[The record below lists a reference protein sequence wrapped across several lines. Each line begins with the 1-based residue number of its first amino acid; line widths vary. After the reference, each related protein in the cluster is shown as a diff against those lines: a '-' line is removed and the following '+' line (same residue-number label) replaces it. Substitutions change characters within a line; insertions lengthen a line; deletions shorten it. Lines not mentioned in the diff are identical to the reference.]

1 MQKRMGKP
9 SSRLD
14 KILSDI
20 IVIGS
25 MVGIGIFVLFLSF
38 KAEASYTYEANQSLI
53 DLTGASGTTNLGASD
68 DGVSGAFNIGFTFDY
83 YGQAFTQARVATNG
97 CLHFKTSGVYCND
110 YTPDPISG
118 QHTYTMYP
126 FWTDLIR
133 DNDSKVLAKSFS
145 DKTVFGWYGLREYNR
160 SGSDN
165 SFEVILWTNDTFEF
179 RYGGLN
185 IINHDVLIGE
195 VGNGVSQA
203 YQYLFHDKC
212 GTGTTN
218 ASNCVSANWNAT
230 SYNTSLE
237 NGGSLY
243 GLGAG
248 NSIDCSN
255 ALNDPSCSG
264 YASAYLT
271 QQCDITQL
279 HSETC
284 PRYWEAYDDL
294 QCNLDSQYGPF
305 CPGYRQQESV
315 AFFNEDNVD
324 YGFNQEDMWYD
335 EEYDEWLDS
344 SDPCYENRCEGFT
357 DADWYAL
364 DAEQFGQD
372 QVDEWFGTDIS
383 FSDDGMVNF
392 DSTPMTSYD
401 DLDVLMDVWDTEQ
414 EQHHQEE
421 MLLDE
426 FTFQETF
433 LIEDYSE
440 PETFIEFNSVEELEE
455 WFEEETHQEEE
466 RMAQEM
472 AELDEPEE
480 EFIEEIFEEETVEEI
495 FEAQERIVEAEIEEE
510 RIERE
515 EAPEEFEENFV
526 EEFQLVER
534 EEAEGK
540 SSVSRNIALRIIAST
555 ITTANQSV
563 SGTNSGNSIHATG
576 NSIASGNAVSA
587 SSSAGFST
595 SSSPSMS
602 DQFASSTAQTN
613 QVLNM
618 SSMSVSNSSFNSTS
632 VETETVSTDTIVTR
646 GTVETTQDQ
655 MDTSIASV
663 GTNTESE
670 TTVENIIAQNLQTAQ
685 EQVITRQEETGE
697 YGSENA
703 IIAVMGFLPGF
714 NNYRMVSV
722 PEKELW
728 YEPKSIYTNNTISDN
743 TVAFYGLA
751 EQSINTLTEL
761 KNLQPNL

>member
-1 MQKRMGKP
+1 MGKP

-722 PEKELW
+722 PKKEFW